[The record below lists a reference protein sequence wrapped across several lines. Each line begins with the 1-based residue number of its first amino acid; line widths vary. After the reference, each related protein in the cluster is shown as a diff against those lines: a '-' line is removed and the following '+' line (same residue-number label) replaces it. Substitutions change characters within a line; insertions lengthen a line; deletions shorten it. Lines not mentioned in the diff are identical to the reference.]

1 MRGARPGKNV
11 QLSEGEIRG
20 LCLKSREIFLSQPV
34 LLELEAPLK
43 ICGEYLHH
51 LRLDVVLTRPLA
63 IHPYHYY
70 FYCILTRN
78 IGYCTQCVVW
88 IYFGCVIYLSNN
100 MECKYFDLCMPPNKY
115 NAVVVFV
122 LLRYRYNKLSES
134 YCMLHRLIF
143 NTF

>member
-1 MRGARPGKNV
+1 
-11 QLSEGEIRG
+11 
-20 LCLKSREIFLSQPV
+20 
-34 LLELEAPLK
+34 
-43 ICGEYLHH
+43 
-51 LRLDVVLTRPLA
+51 
-63 IHPYHYY
+63 
-70 FYCILTRN
+70 
-78 IGYCTQCVVW
+78 
-88 IYFGCVIYLSNN
+88 